1 MCKTRVFVQNTRFLW
16 LNWLMSKFSKWMTK
30 IPWTRFWKNSLSLFR
45 DWDFKS
51 PVTCERLWMN
61 SRFGL
66 PLMKEL
72 RKWVAKSE
80 KPRYLKTFL
89 SVFHDWKSQLPES
102 RESKPVAKSIELSFC
117 MKIEGNL
124 IPKHILIFSLNLKK
138 KNWIEILTRAFERSC

>member
-1 MCKTRVFVQNTRFLW
+1 MNDQNP
-16 LNWLMSKFSKWMTK
+16 LNKILKKFS
-30 IPWTRFWKNSLSLFR
+30 SLFR
-45 DWDFKS
+45 DWDFYS

-61 SRFGL
+61 SRLGF

-80 KPRYLKTFL
+80 KPRYLKIFL

-138 KNWIEILTRAFERSC
+138 KIELKY